1 MNAQGR
7 PRGAAAERMLQV
19 AAARIEVEGMS
30 VGLDQVRME
39 QVIEEAGCSRA
50 TAYRRWPSRE
60 AFAADVLVEV
70 VRRTSLLPETEQEV
84 AQLVKLV
91 AASRDRLGSETGRR
105 DLVVE
110 ALRVSVD
117 FDVRRLVGSTRW
129 RTFLSLSATHQ
140 SLAEGSLRES
150 VGDAL
155 RLTEATH
162 VARRAAIYA
171 NLAFLIGYRPTLL
184 GTYETLASASGAMMT
199 GVVVRATVDPGWLD
213 RREVASL
220 YGASESAPWSEP
232 ERHLVGV
239 LLAHLEPDP
248 QIEWG
253 PGEVRD
259 RFATFQ
265 AQAAA
270 MYDTTTKARSAPG
283 PG

>member
-60 AFAADVLVEV
+60 AFVADVLVEV

-140 SLAEGSLRES
+140 SLPEGPLRES

-155 RLTEATH
+155 RGAEATH

-253 PGEVRD
+253 PGGVRD
-259 RFATFQ
+259 RLAIFQ

-270 MYDTTTKARSAPG
+270 MYDTTTKVSSAPG